1 MTEINRYKKNQRMSQ
16 IVVHNGLVYLA
27 GQVAST
33 APGESIETQTKNVL
47 DKIDTYLNEVGSHK
61 GNILSANIWLSS
73 IKDFDS
79 MNKIWDEWVDSE
91 NPPVRACVES
101 KLASE
106 KFIVEISIIAK
117 L

>member
-1 MTEINRYKKNQRMSQ
+1 MNLEFLIFFVILILFDLGKRNKS
-16 IVVHNGLVYLA
+16 LL
-27 GQVAST
+27 
-33 APGESIETQTKNVL
+33 
-47 DKIDTYLNEVGSHK
+47 KIDTYLNEVGSQK

>member
-1 MTEINRYKKNQRMSQ
+1 MTDIKRYRKNKRMSQ
-16 IVVHNGLVYLA
+16 IVVHNGVVYLA

-33 APGESIETQTKNVL
+33 APGESIENQTKNIL
-47 DKIDTYLNEVGSHK
+47 DKIDTYLNEVGSQK

-73 IKDFDS
+73 IKDFES
-79 MNKIWDEWVDSE
+79 MNKIWDQWVDSE

-106 KFIVEISIIAK
+106 KFIVEISVVAK
-117 L
+117 V